1 MNSFEERFAY
11 SLHFEGAESDEDRL
25 KKCIDQLFRIPLII
39 EDTRSTDNAE
49 MYDALA
55 SRAKLRG
62 DYEVAVNFYTKALQ
76 EVFPYSELSAIL
88 YSNRAK
94 ALGCLQMYE
103 ESLIDIDRAIE
114 ISPNTEFTKHFN
126 DTKMD
131 LKKKA
136 SRPHTKQNNRNHF
149 EDIPSLSHNENK
161 DIPGMSDA
169 VRLVHSTKYGVN
181 FEATKPIGSGDVILI
196 EKPQVTSVLNSTVAL
211 ARVCHYCLNRSRALL
226 PCERCN
232 SALYCSK
239 ECRAKAYEEYH
250 RFQCNSKNF
259 PDDVQFVIILLMKI
273 TENGEKLAE
282 AIKYC
287 EKLDTMSADSMKEF
301 RTIRD
306 NLGDNL
312 KSVLNLSISMKEND
326 KKNAKNILI
335 SAHTASFL
343 RNQTN
348 YMRGHNNVLS
358 VAKLLFR
365 LFYIFHAHIFLE
377 DISVDKNNASG
388 VYNLYS
394 LLSLFPHSCCANTV
408 YSIHKNG
415 VIAIRAAKDMKPG
428 EQITFNFLRTS
439 RSVTFITEFISRQI
453 VLQEEKRI
461 LCNCMVCEYHYDF
474 KPEFGGKLKIPK
486 ELERRLRKKR
496 FDMDSLWE
504 LLKIINNE
512 RSRPCLEAE
521 LLKAALPDIYLG
533 KRDTLLDVLYRL
545 IGLS

>member
-1 MNSFEERFAY
+1 
-11 SLHFEGAESDEDRL
+11 
-25 KKCIDQLFRIPLII
+25 
-39 EDTRSTDNAE
+39 
-49 MYDALA
+49 
-55 SRAKLRG
+55 
-62 DYEVAVNFYTKALQ
+62 
-76 EVFPYSELSAIL
+76 
-88 YSNRAK
+88 
-94 ALGCLQMYE
+94 MYE

-114 ISPNTEFTKHFN
+114 ISPNTELTKHFK

-131 LKKKA
+131 LEKKA

-211 ARVCHYCLNRSRALL
+211 ARVCHYCLNRRRALL

-250 RFQCNSKNF
+250 QFQCNSKNF
-259 PDDVQFVIILLMKI
+259 PEDVQFVIILLMKI
-273 TENGEKLAE
+273 IENGEKLAE

-287 EKLDTMSADSMKEF
+287 EKLDTMNADSMQEF
-301 RTIRD
+301 CTIRD

-312 KSVLNLSISMKEND
+312 KSVLNLSISMKDND
-326 KKNAKNILI
+326 KRNAKNILI

-348 YMRGHNNVLS
+348 YMRGHNDVLS

-377 DISVDKNNASG
+377 DISVDKDNVSG

-415 VIAIRAAKDMKPG
+415 VIAVRAAKDMKPG

-439 RSVTFITEFISRQI
+439 RSVTLITDFISRQI

-461 LCNCMVCEYHYDF
+461 LCNCMACEYHYDF
-474 KPEFGGKLKIPK
+474 KLEFGGKLKIPK

-533 KRDTLLDVLYRL
+533 KRDTLLDALYQL
-545 IGLS
+545 IGLL